1 MFYAIELKC
10 LSHEDLSNQFCVDWL
25 KAREAHFFRHRN
37 LERSDLSGIPRSAVF
52 GPIIYR
58 PLKELGS
65 PGKIEA
71 SYEPGLNKGGE
82 TCATASSGQA
92 SGLDPKFLRFPETAY
107 AGPELLN
114 DAKCGEGLG
123 AIKLTKALAD
133 YNCLDPGAARVLIV
147 ASLDFM
153 GTPEKLFWP
162 KTHVYMLPWAEPNQ
176 MLCLVV
182 AIKSETPCEPE
193 LLLFTGKKDH
203 LPQGMTSI
211 ALARRRTYAKEN
223 VGCYPDTVFRDDG
236 EHTRVGDG

>member
-1 MFYAIELKC
+1 MAKPAQLRA
-10 LSHEDLSNQFCVDWL
+10 VDKL
-25 KAREAHFFRHRN
+25 
-37 LERSDLSGIPRSAVF
+37 
-52 GPIIYR
+52 
-58 PLKELGS
+58 
-65 PGKIEA
+65 
-71 SYEPGLNKGGE
+71 
-82 TCATASSGQA
+82 
-92 SGLDPKFLRFPETAY
+92 LDPKVLGFPETAY

-123 AIKLTKALAD
+123 AIKLTKALAA

-203 LPQGMTSI
+203 LPQGRTSI

-223 VGCYPDTVFRDDG
+223 VGCYPDTVFRDG